1 MVNGQAMNSQ
11 DSLRLELKKSHHS
24 PFYSIFYNSPWGLHV
39 VIIIF
44 FPKTPK
50 FKILTFDFL
59 EDYKGENTLGVN
71 HFGKQK

>member
-1 MVNGQAMNSQ
+1 MGITRS
-11 DSLRLELKKSHHS
+11 DH
-24 PFYSIFYNSPWGLHV
+24 Y
-39 VIIIF
+39 F